1 MFFGENGQGNEFPY
15 PPLMLFL
22 LSAGRAVTALFAS
35 PDPDVFGWAD
45 ALGFRLPLLLADILI
60 LLVLIRW
67 FKTRQTSVL
76 ILYWFSP
83 VTIYISY
90 IHGQLDVIPMAFLF
104 LSLHFLFR
112 NKIWLSVMLFAAA
125 LGCKTHMVL
134 VLTFYVWYVFRN
146 TERKITGAIMPFLL
160 LAITAVLIHLPFA
173 SPNYFEMV
181 FRNKVQNQIFDFY
194 YQFNTELRIIFI
206 PALFMT
212 LLGWYLSLKFVNKN
226 QLLLFLAFVFISL
239 TLLIAP
245 MQGWYYWII
254 PFAVFFILRHGSEI
268 ELRLFVLLNFLYFT
282 YFLLT
287 PNSDFGMVTGHPGS
301 SFFNYLQHQGLD
313 ARLFL
318 NLAFTFLQTVLLIFA
333 WHVYKNG
340 IKQNI
345 QSKFLS
351 QPYIIGIGGDS
362 ASGKS
367 SLSTSFENLFGLSN
381 TGVIRGDDMH
391 KWERGDEHWESITH
405 LNPGANRLHENL
417 KQSLKLKHGRSIR
430 RSHYDHDTGKFT
442 LPLFI
447 KPRKLLIFEGLHSF
461 YLKDQIDVYDLKIFM
476 EPDEDL
482 RRFWKVKRDV
492 ERRGYEPSKVI
503 EQIESRLED
512 SIRYISSQADSADIR
527 FGFYPLAALPENY
540 GQTVNVGL
548 RAVIRNNLYLD
559 PLINALTDC
568 GLQISLSFDENRQI
582 LKIQGDISRDSI
594 DAIAV
599 DLLPEMEEIGIYQPM
614 WQDNFTGVMQL
625 LTAYIIFYKLNEDN
639 ES

>member
-1 MFFGENGQGNEFPY
+1 
-15 PPLMLFL
+15 
-22 LSAGRAVTALFAS
+22 
-35 PDPDVFGWAD
+35 
-45 ALGFRLPLLLADILI
+45 
-60 LLVLIRW
+60 
-67 FKTRQTSVL
+67 
-76 ILYWFSP
+76 
-83 VTIYISY
+83 
-90 IHGQLDVIPMAFLF
+90 
-104 LSLHFLFR
+104 
-112 NKIWLSVMLFAAA
+112 
-125 LGCKTHMVL
+125 
-134 VLTFYVWYVFRN
+134 
-146 TERKITGAIMPFLL
+146 
-160 LAITAVLIHLPFA
+160 
-173 SPNYFEMV
+173 
-181 FRNKVQNQIFDFY
+181 
-194 YQFNTELRIIFI
+194 
-206 PALFMT
+206 
-212 LLGWYLSLKFVNKN
+212 
-226 QLLLFLAFVFISL
+226 
-239 TLLIAP
+239 
-245 MQGWYYWII
+245 
-254 PFAVFFILRHGSEI
+254 
-268 ELRLFVLLNFLYFT
+268 
-282 YFLLT
+282 
-287 PNSDFGMVTGHPGS
+287 
-301 SFFNYLQHQGLD
+301 
-313 ARLFL
+313 
-318 NLAFTFLQTVLLIFA
+318 
-333 WHVYKNG
+333 
-340 IKQNI
+340 
-345 QSKFLS
+345 
-351 QPYIIGIGGDS
+351 
-362 ASGKS
+362 
-367 SLSTSFENLFGLSN
+367 
-381 TGVIRGDDMH
+381 
-391 KWERGDEHWESITH
+391 
-405 LNPGANRLHENL
+405 
-417 KQSLKLKHGRSIR
+417 LKLKHGRSIR